1 MADCNCLDTNAALR
15 LLLKDV
21 PKQHLA
27 VVRLVSDRQR
37 DFYIP
42 DLVFFEI
49 NFTLMKGYGFEKSKV
64 VEFLRSLVALPNI
77 KYNSDIIAPA
87 LAQYEQSPKLS
98 LADCYLAEYARANR
112 MEPLWTF
119 DRKLARQ
126 SGAAKEIK

>member
-1 MADCNCLDTNAALR
+1 LDTNAALR

-21 PKQHLA
+21 PKQHQA
-27 VVRLVSDRQR
+27 VVKLVSDAHR

-49 NFTLMKGYGFEKSKV
+49 NFTLMRGYEFPKQKV
-64 VEFLRSLVALPNI
+64 IEFLRSLVAIPHI

-98 LADCYLAEYARANR
+98 LADCYLAEYARANQI
-112 MEPLWTF
+112 EPLWTF
-119 DRKLARQ
+119 DKKLARQ
-126 SGAAKEIK
+126 SGAAKEIR